1 MKEKSYLIEVR
12 ESKQY
17 PKIFILEFEQRKN
30 LRTYIEVNWGL
41 KKYRVRVFEL
51 KKVIIDTMLKPKRS
65 QKTDSEEKHG
75 N

>member
-12 ESKQY
+12 EAKQY

-51 KKVIIDTMLKPKRS
+51 KRVIIDTILKPKPS
-65 QKTDSEEKHG
+65 YKTGEK
-75 N
+75 NEDK